1 MCNLAKGTNVDACP
15 PIPLPHPRQWL
26 CFDACPVNACL
37 DYTAARM
44 AAFNP
49 DAKLI
54 FMLRDPVSGAF
65 SAEIMVRRRGA
76 PAARSASG
84 CGLRPAARH
93 VCLCP
98 TGGGGAS
105 RPRPHHGS
113 GCAGSGSDVQ
123 W

>member
-1 MCNLAKGTNVDACP
+1 MGPSARP
-15 PIPLPHPRQWL
+15 PPPPRPSHPRQWL

-65 SAEIMVRRRGA
+65 SAEIMVRLV
-76 PAARSASG
+76 P
-84 CGLRPAARH
+84 LQ
-93 VCLCP
+93 
-98 TGGGGAS
+98 GGS
-105 RPRPHHGS
+105 
-113 GCAGSGSDVQ
+113 SGSVLG
-123 W
+123 